1 MDKPSYL
8 GLLNAIANGE
18 SAAECYLDAWIA
30 VCTRDDVKGIL
41 STVARREGEHGKS
54 FAKRIDE
61 LGFCVQPRP
70 DARQADKMAIAASC
84 TFSDLEKFELLELGT
99 AERTNT
105 ARNGRDVFAGML
117 DDVTI
122 DIRTGELL
130 GRYISEERD
139 SGRLLR
145 ACRDA
150 LAAERAECST
160 PEAAAAP
167 DVEARLAR
175 VERLLEE
182 ICARL
187 PA

>member
-8 GLLNAIANGE
+8 GLLNAIANAE

-30 VCTRDDVKGIL
+30 VCTRDDVKAIL

-61 LGFCVQPRP
+61 LGFCVLPRE

-84 TFSDLEKFELLELGT
+84 TFSDLEKFELLDLGT
-99 AERTNT
+99 PERG
-105 ARNGRDVFAGML
+105 GRDFFAAMM

-130 GRYISEERD
+130 GRYIAEERD

-150 LAAERAECST
+150 LAAERAACCA

-182 ICARL
+182 ICSRL